1 MGCPA
6 RTRNF
11 VQTSGS
17 WGRNKEA
24 AATWPGGTALG
35 LSQCLTPDSWLGSW
49 VNEKDI
55 QVFPHSVPGAPLL
68 SAMVLCPELPG

>member
-55 QVFPHSVPGAPLL
+55 QVFPHSVPVAQCHGTMPRAPWLK
-68 SAMVLCPELPG
+68 